1 MAIKQ
6 ADKDV
11 MDAVSRKGKPT
22 PNPQVEQAKQQI
34 KQIMIANNITPEML
48 VRGGKMAQMAISNK
62 TMYPAM
68 VQMAVRE
75 GLIQPDAIG
84 PGVDYRFLAGV
95 VSAGKIAQM
104 IIDEGG
110 V

>member
-1 MAIKQ
+1 MDNKQ
-6 ADKDV
+6 LNQDV
-11 MDAVSRKGKPT
+11 MGAVARKGKPSVD
-22 PNPQVEQAKQQI
+22 PKVEKAKQDI
-34 KQIMIANNITPEML
+34 KQIMVEKGISPEMV

-75 GLIQPDAIG
+75 GLVQPNEIG
-84 PGVDYRFLAGV
+84 PKIDYQFLAGV

-110 V
+110 L